1 MCESCVIRVVNVPW
15 ARPGSGFRL
24 LFEGLIMGQARQM
37 PIRALAGVVIEQD
50 ARLWRVLDHCV
61 A

>member
-1 MCESCVIRVVNVPW
+1 MPW

-37 PIRALAGVVIEQD
+37 PIRALAGIVNEQD
-50 ARLWRVLDHCV
+50 ARLWRVLDHYV